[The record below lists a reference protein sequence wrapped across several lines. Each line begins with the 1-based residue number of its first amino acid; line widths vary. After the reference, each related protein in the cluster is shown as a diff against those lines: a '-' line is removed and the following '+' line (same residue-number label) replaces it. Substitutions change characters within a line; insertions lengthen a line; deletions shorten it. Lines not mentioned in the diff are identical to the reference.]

1 MGHRRGRAGQH
12 TVEFTIL
19 IGVATMAAIAVQFLA
34 RRGVQTGLQV
44 VSDAVLDAPP
54 APKPPDP
61 SAPPPSTVQ
70 VQWCD
75 NGPTLSAT
83 GNNLVLVDACS
94 KVQEQG
100 DASFRRTT
108 TTNERVTGAS
118 VNQATRLQVFT
129 E

>member
-1 MGHRRGRAGQH
+1 MGCRRGRAGQH

-19 IGVATMAAIAVQFLA
+19 IGVATMAVVTMQFLA
-34 RRGVQTGLQV
+34 RRGVQTGLQM
-44 VSDAVLDAPP
+44 VSDAVLDKPP

-61 SAPPPSTVQ
+61 NAPPPSTVQ
-70 VQWCD
+70 VQGCD

-83 GNNLVLVDACS
+83 GNDLVLVDACS

-100 DASFRRTT
+100 DANFQRTT
-108 TTNERVTGAS
+108 KTNERVTGAS
-118 VNQATRLQVFT
+118 VNETTRLQVFK